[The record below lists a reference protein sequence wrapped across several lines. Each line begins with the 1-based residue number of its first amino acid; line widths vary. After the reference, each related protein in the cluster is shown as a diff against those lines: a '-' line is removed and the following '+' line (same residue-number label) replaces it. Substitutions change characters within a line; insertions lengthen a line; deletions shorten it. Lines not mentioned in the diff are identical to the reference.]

1 MSTNPSTTSLHSAG
15 SNTIDTQCNPHVDP
29 NAKIALIVGDDIK
42 TMNATAHTFMQ
53 KGYAVVTA
61 RSKPESTVVNVR
73 SPSGST
79 TGTSPGEASQWI
91 VEHVDDMG
99 HVGSVEKMFAD
110 VIRKVGTPNVVV
122 IDTITST
129 VGASAEEKPLLVT
142 TLNIDAFIKD
152 FTRRVVAACR
162 LAQLAIIGFRKR
174 QSHASQL
181 QKHILLFT
189 IDKTRNPS
197 LSVCNASIK
206 SLAES
211 FANECRT
218 DSDGGRQH
226 INVCVVDADMRAS
239 AEKLADAYWNCCAGN
254 PSQADS
260 GIEGKK
266 TGLHYEHV
274 DARPFAVE
282 Q

>member
-1 MSTNPSTTSLHSAG
+1 MATNPTTGSLHFAG
-15 SNTIDTQCNPHVDP
+15 RNAIDTQHNPHVDP

-61 RSKPESTVVNVR
+61 RSKSESTVVNVR
-73 SPSGST
+73 SASDST
-79 TGTSPGEASQWI
+79 SGTSPEEASQWI

-129 VGASAEEKPLLVT
+129 VGESAEEKPLSVT
-142 TLNIDAFIKD
+142 TLSIDTFVKD

-189 IDKTRNPS
+189 IDTTRNPS
-197 LSVCNASIK
+197 LSVCNAAIK

-218 DSDGGRQH
+218 DNDGGRQN
-226 INVCVVDADMRAS
+226 IDVCVVNADMRAS
-239 AEKLADAYWNCCAGN
+239 VEKVADAYWNCCAGN
-254 PSQADS
+254 PSQAHS
-260 GIEGKK
+260 GIEAKK
-266 TGLHYEHV
+266 TGFHYEHV
-274 DARPFAVE
+274 VARPFAVE